1 MENKHFLIGGILVVL
16 LVIGSSAAYH
26 LMQQDRGQVAMI
38 QLSGAITPTSA
49 SGFGA
54 TSGITPSKVRSLN
67 DKAESKGV
75 SAVIYEINS
84 GGGAVVASKEVMR
97 EIKSVDKPTVCRIR
111 DIGASGAYLASLG
124 CDRIIADSASLTG
137 SIGVKASYLE
147 FSGLLNKLGIEY
159 VNLTAGRYKDA
170 GTQYENLSEEEREL
184 LQSKINRV
192 HDEFISAVRE
202 NRNLSDERA
211 ERVGTGEAFLG
222 DRAQELELVD
232 ETGGR
237 RAAIRAAENMT
248 GKELETVT
256 VEDQPPLNILSLL
269 TASTNFPGISMTS
282 SAPLK
287 STFR

>member
-1 MENKHFLIGGILVVL
+1 MENKHFLIGGILVAVV
-16 LVIGSSAAYH
+16 VIGSSAAYH
-26 LMQQDRGQVAMI
+26 LVQQDRGQVGVI
-38 QLSGAITPTSA
+38 QLSGTITPTSA

-54 TSGITPSKVRSLN
+54 TTGITPSKVRSLN
-67 DKAESKGV
+67 DKADSKGV

-97 EIKSVDKPTVCRIR
+97 EIESVDKPTVCRIR

-124 CDRIIADSASLTG
+124 CDRIVADSASLTG

-170 GTQYENLSEEEREL
+170 GSQYENLSEEEREL

-192 HDEFISAVRE
+192 HEEFVTAVEE
-202 NRNLSDERA
+202 NRNLSDEKVEQVR
-211 ERVGTGEAFLG
+211 TGESFLG
-222 DRAQELELVD
+222 DRAKELELVD
-232 ETGGR
+232 QTGGR
-237 RAAIRAAENMT
+237 SAAIRVAENMT

-256 VEDQPPLNILSLL
+256 VEDQPPLNLLSLL
-269 TASTNFPGISMTS
+269 TASTNFPGITT